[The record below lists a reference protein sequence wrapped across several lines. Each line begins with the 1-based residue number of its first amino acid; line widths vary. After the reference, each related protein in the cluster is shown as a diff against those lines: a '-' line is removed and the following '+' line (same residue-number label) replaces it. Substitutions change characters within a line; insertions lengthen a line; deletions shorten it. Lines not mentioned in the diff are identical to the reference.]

1 MIIEYSYLYI
11 TFLRPLQTSHLKSP
25 QRHSSRPLQHIRIYS
40 SVEQSIHVLNI
51 AFETDL
57 CRKQRFKSLSVLHL
71 RCIPLEC
78 LSKKQQLYDLDYEQ
92 SLQTSCKG
100 RLKKMWIFIALFT
113 TAVLLFVL
121 NRKQRYT
128 YFERLGIPGP
138 RPSFFLGNLG
148 QMRTLGAFESE
159 KYWKKKFGKVYG
171 IFFGPSPTLIVS
183 DEEML
188 REILVKQ
195 CENFYDRPSSK

>member
-1 MIIEYSYLYI
+1 
-11 TFLRPLQTSHLKSP
+11 
-25 QRHSSRPLQHIRIYS
+25 
-40 SVEQSIHVLNI
+40 
-51 AFETDL
+51 
-57 CRKQRFKSLSVLHL
+57 
-71 RCIPLEC
+71 
-78 LSKKQQLYDLDYEQ
+78 
-92 SLQTSCKG
+92 
-100 RLKKMWIFIALFT
+100 MWIFIALFT

-138 RPSFFLGNLG
+138 KPSFFLGNLG

-195 CENFYDRPSSK
+195 CENFYDRPSSKCYFFRTSMYVWTNSSVREQTPVIVISLFV